1 MDEKL
6 FDLVFKIAAEMRA
19 EMVDETVGETVW
31 SISRDHGLY
40 YMGGTDAI
48 DEFEKRFK
56 EQAGA
61 LGNGL

>member
-6 FDLVFKIAAEMRA
+6 FNLAFKIAAEMRA
-19 EMVDETVGETVW
+19 EMVDETAGTPK
-31 SISRDHGLY
+31 RDHWLY